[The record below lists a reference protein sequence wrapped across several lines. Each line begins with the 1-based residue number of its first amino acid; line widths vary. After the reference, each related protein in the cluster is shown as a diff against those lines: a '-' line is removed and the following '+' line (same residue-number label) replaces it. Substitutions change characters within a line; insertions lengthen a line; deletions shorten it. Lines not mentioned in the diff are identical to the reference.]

1 MTETQPSNDHAGKM
15 LTEAAVDGLLLDFF
29 RLEVPA
35 TALSQPPTRPTAA
48 VSSVTAVRPPEHLA
62 KRLAVA
68 VSLTVLPLC
77 LLLMFAGDHR
87 PQSGSGIAEKQNTQA
102 ASDSEQLLPVS
113 SVPDAKKAA
122 VPVDENGLLLQ
133 ETEQIQL
140 NPEK

>member
-1 MTETQPSNDHAGKM
+1 MTETQPSNNHAGNM
-15 LTEAAVDGLLLDFF
+15 LTEAAVDGLLRDFF

-35 TALSQPPTRPTAA
+35 TALSHPPTCPTAT
-48 VSSVTAVRPPEHLA
+48 VSTVTAVRPPGHPA

-77 LLLMFAGDHR
+77 LLLMFGRDHR
-87 PQSGSGIAEKQNTQA
+87 PQIGTGLAEKQNTPA

-113 SVPDAKKAA
+113 SVPDAKNAS
-122 VPVDENGLLLQ
+122 VPLDENGLLLQ

-140 NPEK
+140 NPGK